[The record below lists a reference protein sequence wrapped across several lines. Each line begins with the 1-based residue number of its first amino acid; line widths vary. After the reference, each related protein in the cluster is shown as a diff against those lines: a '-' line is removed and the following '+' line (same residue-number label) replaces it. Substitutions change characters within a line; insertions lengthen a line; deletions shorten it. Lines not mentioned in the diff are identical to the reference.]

1 LLRYYLLKPEK
12 GVSSIDDTFDVLD
25 HCFKSFTSKWLQ
37 EVITF
42 IAWVL
47 FFSFLKNSTRLP
59 AGLARNTAKFLYSI
73 TSGVSLSLSSGDWF
87 FLFGRGRSE
96 ERSSAIYMVLKKQTL
111 GSIPVRSL
119 LPCLGLQSC
128 SGFQSK

>member
-73 TSGVSLSLSSGDWF
+73 TRSLYLSLLEIGFFSLVEGGLKRGHLQYIWF
-87 FLFGRGRSE
+87 
-96 ERSSAIYMVLKKQTL
+96 
-111 GSIPVRSL
+111 
-119 LPCLGLQSC
+119 
-128 SGFQSK
+128 